1 MRDRARRA
9 VAVRELRS
17 AAGVLAGERGL
28 AIAAAGTHPL
38 ARAAE
43 QQIVDEPRYR
53 AMVEYVG
60 PSARRQVVNG
70 LHVHVGMTDAESCLR
85 TLEWILP
92 WLPVVLALSANSPY
106 LEGEETGM
114 QSARAEVLA
123 LLPRAGAPPRLET
136 FAEWQRFT
144 EGLVGTGLIPDYTA
158 LWWDVRAHPRFG
170 TLEVRM
176 PDQPTEPRVTAAL
189 VALVQALCA
198 AALEARPRPATPGDR
213 AVYAQNRW
221 AAARF
226 GLDAEL
232 VHPDGTRLLPARELA
247 GELLELVR
255 PAAERLDSL
264 MLLDELDA
272 DRTGAD
278 AQLELGRRKG
288 LDAVCA
294 DLVERSLASRVEW
307 PASATPS
314 P

>member
-1 MRDRARRA
+1 M
-9 VAVRELRS
+9 
-17 AAGVLAGERGL
+17 
-28 AIAAAGTHPL
+28 
-38 ARAAE
+38 
-43 QQIVDEPRYR
+43 
-53 AMVEYVG
+53 
-60 PSARRQVVNG
+60 NG
-70 LHVHVGMTDAESCLR
+70 LHVHVGMTDAESCLH

-144 EGLVGTGLIPDYTA
+144 DGLVGTGLIPDYTA

-176 PDQPTEPRVTAAL
+176 PDQPTEPRATAAL

-198 AALEARPRPATPGDR
+198 AALEARPRAAMPGDR

-264 MLLDELDA
+264 VLLDELDA